1 MRRGARD
8 RLAPLCASA
17 TTTCATRLNI
27 QTPGCPQRPVGSYF
41 MRLCY
46 KLGIAAVVLLL
57 PRISAYPAST
67 RNEIDSDPV
76 VSLMRAEAPRCAVV
90 CGIGCIRPW
99 APFND
104 TAFPMPDQGGL
115 FGCLQSVAV
124 PPHPSDASGKPM
136 FQPIWGRALALP
148 ALLGNQR
155 PNRFLW
161 RQESA
166 TRRTR

>member
-1 MRRGARD
+1 
-8 RLAPLCASA
+8 
-17 TTTCATRLNI
+17 
-27 QTPGCPQRPVGSYF
+27 

-67 RNEIDSDPV
+67 RNRIDFEPV
-76 VSLMRAEAPRCAVV
+76 ISLMRAEAPRCAVV
-90 CGIGCIRPW
+90 CGMSCIRPW

-115 FGCLQSVAV
+115 FECLQSGAV

-136 FQPIWGRALALP
+136 FQPVWGRALALP
-148 ALLGNQR
+148 AFLGNQR

-166 TRRTR
+166 TGRTR

>member
-17 TTTCATRLNI
+17 TTTCATRLNL
-27 QTPGCPQRPVGSYF
+27 QTSGRPQRPVGSYS

-46 KLGIAAVVLLL
+46 KLGIAAVVILL

-67 RNEIDSDPV
+67 RSKTDPDLV
-76 VSLMRAEAPRCAVV
+76 ISLMRAEAPRCAVV
-90 CGIGCIRPW
+90 CGMSCIRPW

-115 FGCLQSVAV
+115 FECLQSGAV
-124 PPHPSDASGKPM
+124 PPHPSDPSVKSM
-136 FQPIWGRALALP
+136 FQPVWGRALALP

-155 PNRFLW
+155 PNRFW
-161 RQESA
+161 RRQESA